1 MSSKANKRAGRAYLK
16 DKSYRS
22 VTGNK
27 TYARIADASTRKVA
41 RIMARTGA
49 SVAQANA
56 MLASSSSSRSQFCSE
71 LKGVDFR
78 TEFNPV
84 ISTTD
89 SSGCIH
95 TINLVGAGT
104 GSFQRIGKNVC
115 GKSLRLQ
122 GIVAAILKTDGTT
135 GDLLGN
141 TLRLAVVYDAQPN
154 GNLPVFADIFGITG
168 QDGTVTTEFLDPV
181 RYTETSRFKVL
192 RNIVWDCNPEAYAS
206 SGSQHQIGVF
216 KSIDEYIPLDDVMTT
231 FNANTSPAS
240 ISQITHGAIY
250 LIFRARTNTTDDY
263 FYVSDKFSVRY
274 RYTD

>member
-1 MSSKANKRAGRAYLK
+1 MSSKANKRGARAYLK
-16 DKSYRS
+16 SHSAGKGKDRS
-22 VTGNK
+22 RDAT
-27 TYARIADASTRKVA
+27 ASTRKIA
-41 RIMARTGA
+41 RIMARTGM
-49 SVAQANA
+49 SFPQANSA
-56 MLASSSSSRSQFCSE
+56 YYADSSSRSQFCSE

-78 TEFNPV
+78 TAFSPV
-84 ISTTD
+84 ISTTND
-89 SSGCIH
+89 SGCIH

-115 GKSLRLQ
+115 GKSVRLQ

-141 TLRLAVVYDAQPN
+141 TLRMVVVYDAQPN
-154 GNLPVFADIFGITG
+154 GNLPVYSDIFGITG

-192 RNIVWDCNPEAYAS
+192 RNVVWDCNPEAYGS
-206 SGSQHQIGVF
+206 TGSQHQIGMF
-216 KSIDEYIPLDDVMTT
+216 KTIDEYIPLDDITTT
-231 FNANTSPAS
+231 FSANTSPAS

-250 LIFRARTNTTDDY
+250 LIFRARSNTTDDY